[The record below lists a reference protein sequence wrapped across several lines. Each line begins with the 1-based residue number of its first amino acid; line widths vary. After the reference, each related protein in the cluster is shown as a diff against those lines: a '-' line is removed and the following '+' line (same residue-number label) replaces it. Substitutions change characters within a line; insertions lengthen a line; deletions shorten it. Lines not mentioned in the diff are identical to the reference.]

1 MSSQKELYTTV
12 FSLPVTGTH
21 TEKPLSLAS
30 RAKNRLQYRQE
41 IMTLAQRKNWVRK
54 NIPNEMVPLWLKKVE
69 REHCLQLRELYPSK
83 KKLIAKYLS
92 TMSKQVIES
101 MPGTVLD

>member
-1 MSSQKELYTTV
+1 MNQKELYTKV
-12 FSLPVTGTH
+12 FSLPVTGSH
-21 TEKPLSLAS
+21 PEKPLSLSS
-30 RAKNRLQYRQE
+30 RAKNRLQYEQE

-83 KKLIAKYLS
+83 KKLISAYLK
-92 TMSKQVIES
+92 TQSKNVLKS